1 MFEKCD
7 NLEELSDMSLWN
19 LENVT
24 SLRGLFYFCKK
35 LKKIPGID
43 KWNPIKLQKEDCCTE
58 MFLGC
63 CLSLNE
69 EQVSQVM
76 KWENV
81 KEEIKNEC
89 KDGSYIKNEIDF
101 AEYLLTKKT

>member
-1 MFEKCD
+1 ME
-7 NLEELSDMSLWN
+7 
-19 LENVT
+19 
-24 SLRGLFYFCKK
+24 
-35 LKKIPGID
+35 
-43 KWNPIKLQKEDCCTE
+43 PIKLQKEDCCTE
-58 MFLGC
+58 MFLY

-89 KDGSYIKNEIDF
+89 KDGFYIKNAKDF
-101 AEYLLTKKT
+101 VKYLLTKKKKKTIGRVVEFVKKIS